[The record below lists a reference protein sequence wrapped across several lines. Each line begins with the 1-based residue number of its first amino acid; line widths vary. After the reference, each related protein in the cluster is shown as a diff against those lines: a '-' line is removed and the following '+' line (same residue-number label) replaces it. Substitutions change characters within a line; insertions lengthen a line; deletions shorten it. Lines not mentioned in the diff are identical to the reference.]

1 MARDALKKQAEEM
14 GINIKVET
22 NGASGI
28 KNRLTQEDI
37 ERATGVI
44 VAADV
49 HVETNRFNGKNVVQV
64 PVADGIK
71 RPESLINTALDTTRR
86 PFVADNRQNTN
97 DEDEKLSVGKA
108 IYKHLM
114 NGVSNMLPLVIA
126 GGILMAI
133 V

>member
-1 MARDALKKQAEEM
+1 M

-64 PVADGIK
+64 PVADG
-71 RPESLINTALDTTRR
+71 SNA
-86 PFVADNRQNTN
+86 QN
-97 DEDEKLSVGKA
+97 
-108 IYKHLM
+108 H
-114 NGVSNMLPLVIA
+114 
-126 GGILMAI
+126 
-133 V
+133 